1 MMCLARTLPWR
12 RRKRRKKK
20 RVLTCPGAVLSVP
33 ALTMSSEIMP
43 QCWTPEGSPLTLWIK
58 RRDLGRFGGGGRVGP
73 GSEYSH
79 ALPVLC
85 GQVHRVLGLP
95 HQHLLCSHL

>member
-43 QCWTPEGSPLTLWIK
+43 QCWTPEGSPLTLDK
-58 RRDLGRFGGGGRVGP
+58 EKSLGEVRWGWESG
-73 GSEYSH
+73 
-79 ALPVLC
+79 AWL
-85 GQVHRVLGLP
+85 
-95 HQHLLCSHL
+95 